1 MWGCQETKA
10 TYNVR
15 SIKEKK
21 QKIANHEG
29 KGIDAL
35 FQKIVNSYGAQI
47 SDLDLSVVLA
57 TAERFVVFPGIYT
70 FYTSHTLFMC
80 FSQHQKSNEKEVTLP
95 VLQIR
100 KLRPRNVKPSDPAR
114 CLCSVLLSHTTA
126 PTFRHGVEF

>member
-1 MWGCQETKA
+1 MRGCQETKA

-29 KGIDAL
+29 KGINAL
-35 FQKIVNSYGAQI
+35 LQKINSYGAQI
-47 SDLDLSVVLA
+47 SDLDLSIVLA

-70 FYTSHTLFMC
+70 FHTSQTLFMC
-80 FSQHQKSNEKEVTLP
+80 FSQHQKPNEKEVTLP

-100 KLRPRNVKPSDPAR
+100 KLRS
-114 CLCSVLLSHTTA
+114 
-126 PTFRHGVEF
+126 